1 MGEQAFVIDDVPAVD
16 PRVLAR
22 RRTRI
27 RTDVPII
34 LVIATIVI
42 FGLLML
48 YSASSDISLLV
59 FGNPTYIFRRQIIWL
74 LVGGLAAIFLN
85 YFDYH
90 KFRRLLLPMLLTL
103 WVALVAVLI
112 IKDVRF
118 NASRTLLGGSIQPWK
133 SVV

>member
-1 MGEQAFVIDDVPAVD
+1 MGEQAFVINETPTVD
-16 PRVLAR
+16 PRSLAR

-27 RTDVPII
+27 RTDVPLI
-34 LVIATIVI
+34 LVTCTILI

-48 YSASSDISLLV
+48 FSASSDISLTV
-59 FGNPTYIFRRQIIWL
+59 FGNATYIFRRQLIWL
-74 LVGGLAAIFLN
+74 AVGGLAALVLT

-103 WVALVAVLI
+103 WISLVAVLI

-118 NASRTLLGGSIQPWK
+118 NAARTILGGSIQP
-133 SVV
+133 S